1 MVELDREEGQE
12 LQELKKQTRTRGN
25 NKIYSRHVTQGSV
38 VTMLV
43 TL

>member
-12 LQELKKQTRTRGN
+12 LQELKKQTGTCGN
-25 NKIYSRHVTQGSV
+25 NRIYSKHVTQGSV